1 MFGHLHTYE
10 IFTLIALLF
19 YIYKKQYKVCS
30 SDLCSI
36 TNLQSCLDINY
47 NFSLLFLI
55 FSLSVPYHLQQFMEP
70 LLEFKRVY
78 CWVYMLSFYFLY
90 FALIRQIFYKT
101 WYFRIDFIMPT
112 TTESVYWYIIYGM
125 FHLPVVISGNI
136 IKFDDVWLPREWD
149 SGIFH
154 RFFKI
159 LHKLVNSYPSR

>member
-1 MFGHLHTYE
+1 MNNLDIFIKKSYKANILSFFYHLLIIFHDLGYPFSHLLLTLTQMTEVYQNSIAFQHCFFTFGHLHTYE

-19 YIYKKQYKVCS
+19 YIQKKQYKVCL

-101 WYFRIDFIMPT
+101 
-112 TTESVYWYIIYGM
+112 
-125 FHLPVVISGNI
+125 
-136 IKFDDVWLPREWD
+136 
-149 SGIFH
+149 
-154 RFFKI
+154 
-159 LHKLVNSYPSR
+159 